1 MATRISF
8 ETPPSSTAQPT
19 PGTSPPPPS
28 PAQPAI
34 RPGTLWEIRP
44 FGVAAPTQTPTPSPV
59 TTVVDP
65 RKKTAKLVLVVVLTL
80 VLASLLVVSS
90 NRSTNTPG
98 SSAQVLNDYRQYLDQ
113 RTPQLPAQLK
123 QSRYQAAEQHLRD
136 FERAQQAK
144 EFKRARTELDELFI
158 LDRDTLSPLYRF
170 SVIQLKKLPRDE
182 KS

>member
-1 MATRISF
+1 M
-8 ETPPSSTAQPT
+8 
-19 PGTSPPPPS
+19 
-28 PAQPAI
+28 
-34 RPGTLWEIRP
+34 
-44 FGVAAPTQTPTPSPV
+44 
-59 TTVVDP
+59 
-65 RKKTAKLVLVVVLTL
+65 
-80 VLASLLVVSS
+80 
-90 NRSTNTPG
+90 
-98 SSAQVLNDYRQYLDQ
+98 LNDYRQYLDQ